1 MEREKAVL
9 TNKYRREG
17 KETPTAIAWLLG
29 ALAWL
34 LPGAGHLLQGKW
46 GRGLLLVGAV
56 WAMFATGLLMGG
68 HLFSL
73 SGKDAG
79 TNALL
84 QAAPAIANLGTGGLY
99 LFCSALGLNFAE
111 LPEQMRRATFEYG
124 NTFLWVAGLLNYLS
138 MLDAFDIAVGR
149 KP

>member
-1 MEREKAVL
+1 MAL
-9 TNKYRREG
+9 TTKDRREE
-17 KETPTAIAWLLG
+17 KQQLKAIAWVMG
-29 ALAWL
+29 AIAWL

-46 GRGLLLVGAV
+46 GRGLLLGGAV
-56 WAMFATGLLMGG
+56 WAMFVAGLLFGG

-73 SGKDAG
+73 TGKDAG

-99 LFCSALGLNFAE
+99 LFCSMLGLNFAE

-124 NTFLWVAGLLNYLS
+124 NTFLWVAGLLNYLA
-138 MLDAFDIAVGR
+138 MLDAFDIAAGR